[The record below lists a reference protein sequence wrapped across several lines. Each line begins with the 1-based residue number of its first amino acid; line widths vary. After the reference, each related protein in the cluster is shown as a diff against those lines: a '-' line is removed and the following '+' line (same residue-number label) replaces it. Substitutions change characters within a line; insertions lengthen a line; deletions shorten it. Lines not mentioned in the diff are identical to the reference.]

1 MHCFPAC
8 SIKIIFQKMSDLK
21 WYVLKSISGQE
32 NKVKSYIENEMKRL
46 GFESHVTQVVIPME
60 KVIQLRNGKKSL
72 KEKPFYPGYLMVEAN
87 LIGEI
92 PHIIKNIPGVISFL
106 SLTKGGDPVPMRK
119 SEVDRML
126 GKADELAEFAQDMAI
141 PYVVGE
147 SVKVIDGP
155 FNGFNGTVE
164 KILEDKKKLEV
175 SVLIFGRKT
184 PMELSFMQVE
194 KVI

>member
-1 MHCFPAC
+1 
-8 SIKIIFQKMSDLK
+8 MSDLK

-32 NKVKSYIENEMKRL
+32 NKVKTYIENEMKHL
-46 GFESHVTQVVIPME
+46 GFESFVTQVVIPME
-60 KVIQLRNGKKSL
+60 KVITMRNGKKVP
-72 KEKPFYPGYLMVEAN
+72 KEKPYYPGYLMVEAN
-87 LIGEI
+87 LVGEI

-119 SEVDRML
+119 SEVNRML
-126 GKADELAEFAQDMAI
+126 GRMDELSEFATDVEI

-147 SVKVIDGP
+147 NVKVIDGP
-155 FNGFNGTVE
+155 FNGFNGTIE

-184 PMELSFMQVE
+184 PMELSFVQVE
-194 KVI
+194 KN

>member
-1 MHCFPAC
+1 
-8 SIKIIFQKMSDLK
+8 MSDLK

-32 NKVKSYIENEMKRL
+32 NKVKAYIENEMKRL
-46 GFESHVTQVVIPME
+46 GFESYVTQVVIPME
-60 KVIQLRNGKKSL
+60 KVIQMRNGKKVP
-72 KEKPFYPGYLMVEAN
+72 KEKPYYPGYLMVEAN
-87 LIGEI
+87 LMGEI

-119 SEVDRML
+119 AEVNRML
-126 GKADELAEFAQDMAI
+126 GRMDELSEFAVDIEI
-141 PYVVGE
+141 PFIVGD

-164 KILEDKKKLEV
+164 KIHEDKKKIEV
-175 SVLIFGRKT
+175 SVMIFGRKT

-194 KVI
+194 KV

>member
-1 MHCFPAC
+1 
-8 SIKIIFQKMSDLK
+8 MSDLK

-32 NKVKSYIENEMKRL
+32 NKVKTYIENEMKRL
-46 GFESHVTQVVIPME
+46 NFESFVTQVVIPME
-60 KVIQLRNGKKSL
+60 KVIQMKNGKKVP
-72 KEKPFYPGYLMVEAN
+72 KEKPYYPGYLMLEAN
-87 LIGEI
+87 LVGEI

-126 GKADELAEFAQDMAI
+126 GRMDELSEFAVDIAI

-147 SVKVIDGP
+147 NVKVVDGP

-194 KVI
+194 KV

>member
-1 MHCFPAC
+1 
-8 SIKIIFQKMSDLK
+8 MSDLK

-32 NKVKSYIENEMKRL
+32 NKVKTYIENEMKRL
-46 GFESHVTQVVIPME
+46 GFESYVTQVVIPME
-60 KVIQLRNGKKSL
+60 KVIVLRNGKKVP
-72 KEKPFYPGYLMVEAN
+72 KEKPYYPGYLMVEAN
-87 LIGEI
+87 LVGEI

-119 SEVDRML
+119 SEVNRML
-126 GKADELAEFAQDMAI
+126 GRMDELSEFATELEI
-141 PYVVGE
+141 PFVVGE
-147 SVKVIDGP
+147 NVKVIDGP

-194 KVI
+194 KV

>member
-1 MHCFPAC
+1 
-8 SIKIIFQKMSDLK
+8 MSDLK

-46 GFESHVTQVVIPME
+46 NFESFVTQVVIPME
-60 KVIQLRNGKKSL
+60 KVIQMKNGKKVP
-72 KEKPFYPGYLMVEAN
+72 KEKPYYPGYLMLEAN

-106 SLTKGGDPVPMRK
+106 SLTKGGEPVPMRK

-126 GKADELAEFAQDMAI
+126 GRMDELSEFAADMAI

-147 SVKVIDGP
+147 NVKVVDGP

-194 KVI
+194 KV

>member
-1 MHCFPAC
+1 
-8 SIKIIFQKMSDLK
+8 MSDLK

-32 NKVKSYIENEMKRL
+32 NKVKNYIENEMKHH
-46 GFESHVTQVVIPME
+46 GFEQYVTQVVIPME
-60 KVIQLRNGKKSL
+60 KVIVMRNGKKVP
-72 KEKPFYPGYLMVEAN
+72 KERPYYPGYLMVEAN

-106 SLTKGGDPVPMRK
+106 SLTKGGDHVPMRK
-119 SEVDRML
+119 SEVNRML
-126 GKADELAEFAQDMAI
+126 GRMDELSEFATELEI

-147 SVKVIDGP
+147 NIKIIEGP

-184 PMELSFMQVE
+184 PMELSFLQVE
-194 KVI
+194 KV

>member
-1 MHCFPAC
+1 
-8 SIKIIFQKMSDLK
+8 MSDLK
-21 WYVLKSISGQE
+21 WYVLKAISGQE
-32 NKVKSYIENEMKRL
+32 NKVKAYIESEVKRL
-46 GFESHVTQVVIPME
+46 NLEDYVTQVVIPME
-60 KVIQLRNGKKSL
+60 KVIQVRNGKKVP

-92 PHIIKNIPGVISFL
+92 PHIIKNLPGVISFL

-119 SEVDRML
+119 SEVNRML
-126 GKADELAEFAQDMAI
+126 GKMDELSEFATEMEI
-141 PYVVGE
+141 PFVVGE

-175 SVLIFGRKT
+175 SVMIFGRKT
-184 PMELSFMQVE
+184 PMELSYMQVE
-194 KVI
+194 KL

>member
-1 MHCFPAC
+1 
-8 SIKIIFQKMSDLK
+8 MSDLK

-32 NKVKSYIENEMKRL
+32 NKVKTYIENEMKRL
-46 GFESHVTQVVIPME
+46 GFEEHVTQVVIPME
-60 KVIQLRNGKKSL
+60 KVIQLRNGKKSV

-92 PHIIKNIPGVISFL
+92 PHIIKNLPGVISFL

-141 PYVVGE
+141 PYIVGE
-147 SVKVIDGP
+147 NVKVIDGP

-164 KILEDKKKLEV
+164 KILEDKKKLED

-194 KVI
+194 KV